1 MLILAVVMVM
11 LLLTQ
16 DLYEPFCIWRPMKR
30 PDWLQLGTFARLGIP
45 VGLAYLLPLG
55 HRGIGGGCEGRS
67 NLQRSEIF
75 RPRADHD

>member
-1 MLILAVVMVM
+1 VLILAVVMV

-45 VGLAYLLPLG
+45 VGLAYLLPVGL
-55 HRGIGGGCEGRS
+55 
-67 NLQRSEIF
+67 
-75 RPRADHD
+75 